1 MQFNIMKLAVLLT
14 ASGFAFAAPAAEAG
28 GDVVARDIK
37 FGSFCAGSN
46 CLLFTRPFLPS
57 GCINNSPEWIND
69 ITSYTI
75 DAGFK
80 CTWFNF
86 ANCGGDAI
94 STTGPAN
101 VNLMGTNFN
110 KNLES
115 YSCQF
120 A

>member
-28 GDVVARDIK
+28 GDVV
-37 FGSFCAGSN
+37 
-46 CLLFTRPFLPS
+46 
-57 GCINNSPEWIND
+57 WIND

-115 YSCQF
+115 YSCQLYAIRAYKECCLSVCVLIEEVF
-120 A
+120 GT